1 MNKTKAYKECITEMF
16 KRVGLVY
23 PNKELT
29 DNPNWYTKYTW
40 TMDEENSYKEWMK
53 KHLRSVHK
61 LPKISASKETEWFL
75 LAYGWKTK
83 Y

>member
-1 MNKTKAYKECITEMF
+1 
-16 KRVGLVY
+16 
-23 PNKELT
+23 
-29 DNPNWYTKYTW
+29 
-40 TMDEENSYKEWMK
+40 MK